1 MAVSWREIHMVSY
14 LAVPPGIYLAFHIG
28 IDFFRLGLHDT

>member
-14 LAVPPGIYLAFHIG
+14 LAVPLGIYLAFPTMPDSGDH
-28 IDFFRLGLHDT
+28 FRS

>member
-1 MAVSWREIHMVSY
+1 MAVSGREIHMVSN
-14 LAVPPGIYLAFHIG
+14 LTVPFGIYLAFHAG